1 MLVAEK
7 MNRVSIVIMKED
19 MEAVLEEIAKAGVLH
34 LSRIDEIDKWAK
46 ELESLGVEKLS
57 NEYLKRQRKLQSLI
71 EEISPDAL
79 RKSYGRQEEVSL
91 IELSEIDDAVDKIE
105 GNLEPLLSA
114 RRRLTERLSELRSIL
129 TQLEALIPS
138 GLPVRSLMRSTF
150 LCSAI
155 GLIDEG
161 QLTRLQTLLKSVPS
175 MVFPYHKEG
184 GELHVVCVV
193 LRKDKAALDRSLRGV
208 SFRETDLPEDLR
220 KVSADIES
228 KVTGEVGAHEEELA
242 QVTRDIEAAR
252 EAVVPELVAVLRQVE
267 AAMLLLRIR
276 DYCKVTDRTC
286 LFCGWV
292 PREKSAELVSAT
304 KQQTGGRS
312 IVDVVE
318 AEDID
323 EVKSGI
329 VEVPVKFKHPP
340 FLRPFQM
347 LISGYGI
354 PSYRMIDPTIFVA
367 VTFLIMF
374 GMMFG
379 DVGHGLV
386 LLAAGIVL
394 AARYKK
400 FADVGKLVAYCGVS
414 SVIFGILYGSLFGLE
429 TVLPTVWVKP
439 LEGIS
444 DLFKVAIGLGVV
456 VVSLGILLNVVNSLR
471 THSFL
476 ENFFDKSGP
485 LVGVIYW
492 AGVGIAVKFMMS
504 SGRFPN
510 PAIFFGLF
518 IAPLV
523 VFFLK
528 GPILRVIGKRERAFP
543 EGIAT
548 YVMEGLVE
556 ILEILMGYL
565 ANTVS
570 FIRVAAF
577 GLAHAGLFVAVF
589 SLAEVVSSAPGG
601 ALLSWVVLVLGNIL
615 VILLEGLVVTI
626 QAIRLQYYEFFGK
639 FFEDVGSK
647 YEPVSLVGS
656 VVGSGNVKGGG
667 GVG

>member
-34 LSRIDEIDKWAK
+34 LSRVDEIDEWAK

-71 EEISPDAL
+71 EEIAPDAL

-292 PREKSAELVSAT
+292 PREKSAELVVAT

-318 AEDID
+318 AEDIE

-476 ENFFDKSGP
+476 ENFFDKSG
-485 LVGVIYW
+485 L
-492 AGVGIAVKFMMS
+492 
-504 SGRFPN
+504 
-510 PAIFFGLF
+510 
-518 IAPLV
+518 
-523 VFFLK
+523 
-528 GPILRVIGKRERAFP
+528 GKRERVFP